1 MKGIEISRALYE
13 QYGRSMIEEKF
24 PEYANRIAVGMIGH
38 GSECFGFDDEISR
51 DHDFEPGFC
60 LWLTDE
66 DEKSI
71 GFRLF
76 REYSKLP
83 NEFMGLKLKE
93 KSTLG
98 SSYKGVMNISDFYRQ
113 YTGRAG
119 APETVEDWL
128 YTPSHYLAE
137 AVNGEVFYDA
147 LGKFTTIRNEIK
159 YGMPEDVRLKKLA
172 SCALMMAQT
181 GQYNYARCL
190 SHGEGGAA
198 RLALSEFVK
207 QGIET
212 VFLLNKDHMPYYK
225 WAFRAMEYLPI
236 LGDCAQTL
244 ERLLDTP
251 NSSASEIKNKIE
263 GFCADIIAEF
273 KRQNISSADSDY
285 LESHAY
291 NITERIGDHK
301 LRNMPIILY

>member
-1 MKGIEISRALYE
+1 MKGIDISRAYYE
-13 QYGRSMIEEKF
+13 KYGKPMIAEKF
-24 PEYANRIAVGMIGH
+24 SEYADRIAVGLVGH

-60 LWLTDE
+60 LWLKDE
-66 DEKSI
+66 DEKAI
-71 GFRLF
+71 GFKLF

-83 NEFMGLKLKE
+83 DEFMGLKLKE

-98 SSYKGVMNISDFYRQ
+98 SSCKGVMKISDFYRQ

-137 AVNGEVFYDA
+137 AVNGEVFSDP
-147 LGKFTTIRNEIK
+147 LGEFTAIRNQIK

-172 SCALMMAQT
+172 SCAFIMAQT

-198 RLALSEFVK
+198 RLALAEFVK
-207 QGIET
+207 NAIEI
-212 VFLLNKDHMPYYK
+212 VYLLNKEHMPYYK
-225 WAFRAMEYLPI
+225 WAFRAMAKLPI
-236 LGDCAQTL
+236 LGASAQNL
-244 ERLLDTP
+244 EKLLDTP
-251 NSSASEIKNKIE
+251 NSNESEIRKGIE
-263 GFCADIIAEF
+263 KFCADIVCES

-291 NITERIGDHK
+291 NITERISDHK
-301 LRNMPIILY
+301 LRNMSVIV

>member
-1 MKGIEISRALYE
+1 MKGIDISRAYYE
-13 QYGRSMIEEKF
+13 EYGKPVIKEKF
-24 PEYANRIAVGMIGH
+24 PEYADRIAVGMVGH

-60 LWLTDE
+60 IWLTDD

-71 GFRLF
+71 GFKLF

-83 NEFMGLKLKE
+83 SEFMGFKLKE
-93 KSTLG
+93 KSTFG
-98 SSYKGVMNISDFYRQ
+98 SNSKGVMTISDFYRQ

-119 APETVEDWL
+119 APETMEDWL
-128 YTPSHYLAE
+128 YTPSYYLAE
-137 AVNGEVFYDA
+137 AVNGEVFCDP
-147 LGKFTTIRNEIK
+147 LGDFSSIRNKIK
-159 YGMPEDVRLKKLA
+159 QGMPEDVRLKKIA

-207 QGIET
+207 QSIET
-212 VFLLNKDHMPYYK
+212 VFLLNNEHMPYYK
-225 WAFRAMEYLPI
+225 WAFRALSALPI
-236 LGDCAQTL
+236 LGDSAQSL
-244 ERLLDTP
+244 EKLLDTP
-251 NSSASEIKNKIE
+251 NSSATEIKSGIE
-263 GFCADIIAEF
+263 AFCAEIISEF
-273 KRQNISSADSDY
+273 KRQNISSSDSDY

-291 NITERIGDHK
+291 NITERINDHK
-301 LRNMPIILY
+301 MRNMPIIL